1 MSTLQLIL
9 LIIVAAIAGMA
20 SVLDEAQF
28 HRPLVACTL
37 VGLVLGDIQT
47 GIILGGTLEMLALG
61 WMNVGAAMAPDAA
74 LASVIS
80 AVLVIVGHQSIGAG
94 IAVAIPIAAAGQVLT
109 IFVRT
114 ITVFFQHLADKYAE
128 KANTRGIEMCHIA
141 GLLLQAIRVAV
152 PAAIVGM
159 LAGTDTVNAALAAIP
174 PVITRGLQVSG
185 GFIVVVGYAMV
196 INMMEIKSLM
206 PFFFIGFLLAAF
218 NNFNLIGFGAV
229 GVICAI
235 FHIQS
240 IANQSKTVVANG
252 LDDIDDSDLM

>member
-1 MSTLQLIL
+1 MNTLQLIL
-9 LIIVAAIAGMA
+9 LVIVAAIAGMG

-80 AVLVIVGHQSIGAG
+80 AVLVIVGKQSIGAG
-94 IAVAIPIAAAGQVLT
+94 IAIAIPIAAAGQVLT

-141 GLLLQAIRVAV
+141 GLLLQGIRVAV

-159 LAGTDTVNAALAAIP
+159 LAGTDAVNAALAAIP

-206 PFFFIGFLLAAF
+206 QFFFIGFLLAAF
-218 NNFNLIGFGAV
+218 TNFNLIGFGAV

-240 IANQSKTVVANG
+240 IAKQSNVVVAG
-252 LDDIDDSDLM
+252 GSDDIDDSDLM

>member
-1 MSTLQLIL
+1 MNTLQLIL
-9 LIIVAAIAGMA
+9 LVIVAAIAGMG

-28 HRPLVACTL
+28 HRPIVACTL

-80 AVLVIVGHQSIGAG
+80 AVLVIIGHQSIGAG

-128 KANTRGIEMCHIA
+128 TGNTRGIE
-141 GLLLQAIRVAV
+141 
-152 PAAIVGM
+152 
-159 LAGTDTVNAALAAIP
+159 
-174 PVITRGLQVSG
+174 
-185 GFIVVVGYAMV
+185 
-196 INMMEIKSLM
+196 
-206 PFFFIGFLLAAF
+206 
-218 NNFNLIGFGAV
+218 
-229 GVICAI
+229 
-235 FHIQS
+235 
-240 IANQSKTVVANG
+240 
-252 LDDIDDSDLM
+252 